1 MRLLGFGEAGEECTT
16 MPLSPQVHRDDES
29 GNQQPGFAILAFVSV
44 AEKNRFLHQFNHLPI
59 RDDYVHIT
67 MYGRRL
73 KCRTCH
79 SNSAADIIHG
89 VKSDISTFWKKHYGE
104 GYVAPEMQ
112 HDTTTPNGKPD
123 LTDPFSMKNGVAY
136 PGGVYYDAWGN
147 LCGTHSPSK
156 NRVGDPGEVN
166 YDAWGNLHGTHSP
179 SIPTAR
185 APTSGVISR

>member
-29 GNQQPGFAILAFVSV
+29 GNQQPGYAILAFVSV

-73 KCRTCH
+73 KCRMVH

-156 NRVGDPGEVN
+156 NRVGDPGEVH
-166 YDAWGNLHGTHSP
+166 YDAWGNLLGTHSP
-179 SIPTAR
+179 SIPTAG